1 MKALFVPLRYL
12 GNTLLALFI
21 FALSLL
27 LLLAGYVAFY
37 LPMWETAGLEEG
49 APAGAW
55 MWIDERP
62 IYYRTWG
69 SQDDPTV
76 VLVHGDVVEGS
87 RIWDANA
94 STLADAGLYV
104 IAVDLLGY
112 GHSERITEANYT
124 LRAHTGVVALLLNEL
139 RVSEATLVG
148 HGQGA
153 GVVLQLAAEQPQF
166 VGNMV
171 LISPDIDSRDG
182 PLWRLL
188 ARQPHIGR
196 AVVWA
201 VESGGPLWKW
211 QRTRMVADADR
222 YPAEYMD
229 AARQPA
235 RIAATAESLRMM
247 ALSQPD
253 DNLPEAIDRLGM
265 PAIILRGDQDRTCS
279 EEQVQE
285 LASLFPDARVVAIP
299 GAGHAAQIDQ
309 PGIVNAEI
317 ARAAGIDL
325 AD

>member
-1 MKALFVPLRYL
+1 MKALFVLLHYL
-12 GNTLLALFI
+12 GNTVLAVLV

-49 APAGAW
+49 APGGAW
-55 MWIDERP
+55 MWIEERP

-94 STLADAGLYV
+94 AALADAGLHV

-112 GHSERITEANYT
+112 GHSERVTEPIYT
-124 LRAHTGVVALLLNEL
+124 LRAHTGVLAQLLNEL

-153 GVVLQLAAEQPQF
+153 GVVLQLAVEQPQF

-171 LISPDIDSRDG
+171 LISPDIDSRDSL
-182 PLWRLL
+182 LWRLL
-188 ARQPHIGR
+188 AREPHIGR

-211 QRTRMVADADR
+211 QRTQMVADAGR

-235 RIAATAESLRMM
+235 RIVGTAESLRMM

-253 DNLPEAIDRLGM
+253 DNLPEAIDGLGM
-265 PAIILRGDQDRTCS
+265 PVIILRGEQDRTCS
-279 EEQVQE
+279 EQQAQD
-285 LASLFPDARVVAIP
+285 LASLFSDASVLAIP

-309 PGIVNAEI
+309 PGRVNAEI
-317 ARAAGIDL
+317 TQAAGIAL